1 MSEEESGMAQYL
13 AVRVALQ
20 TAGWHLSSI
29 SIMPLFYIMF
39 CLEADL
45 NMGEKVIREIREKTR
60 FFCRIT
66 VFITLQGIVDEE
78 TRYLLLF
85 KIYENVVT

>member
-1 MSEEESGMAQYL
+1 MSEKESGMARYL

-39 CLEADL
+39 RLEADL
-45 NMGEKVIREIREKTR
+45 NMGEKVTHER
-60 FFCRIT
+60 
-66 VFITLQGIVDEE
+66 
-78 TRYLLLF
+78 
-85 KIYENVVT
+85 